1 MTLLVTGATGFVMSV
16 LVREWLR
23 ADPAARVVALD
34 VSPPDAA
41 AQRYFEPVAHRLTLV
56 IADLMQP
63 EQWHTALKDHDITHI
78 AHGATVTPISRGSVA
93 EQHSEPEAQDPRRII
108 EINTL

>member
-1 MTLLVTGATGFVMSV
+1 
-16 LVREWLR
+16 
-23 ADPAARVVALD
+23 
-34 VSPPDAA
+34 
-41 AQRYFEPVAHRLTLV
+41 VAHRLTLV

-108 EINTL
+108 EINTMGTVALLEWARTLPDLRRFITVSTGGVYKEHGPDRPASPFQRTAM